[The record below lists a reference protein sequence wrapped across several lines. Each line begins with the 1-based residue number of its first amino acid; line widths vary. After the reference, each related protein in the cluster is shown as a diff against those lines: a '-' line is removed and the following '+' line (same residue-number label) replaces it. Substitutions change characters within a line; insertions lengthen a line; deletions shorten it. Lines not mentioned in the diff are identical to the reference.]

1 MGRYV
6 IETEESKGI
15 KKSLQKWGE
24 VPISNEHLEGVI
36 KIKNYRKYT
45 WAEEVDVTFSGKI
58 FVRVGIENRAWHTT
72 KVLKKHKISNV
83 KLNRFLRKSSLF
95 TVKIRMNYFGVNIN
109 EYYHIKKIKWE

>member
-24 VPISNEHLEGVI
+24 IPISNEHLEGVI

-58 FVRVGIENRAWHTT
+58 FVRIGIANREWHTT
-72 KVLKKHKISNV
+72 TVLKKHKISNV

-95 TVKIRMNYFGVNIN
+95 TVRIRMNYFGVYIN